1 MAILVTKLLHK
12 AFLNDLLV
20 FSFVV
25 STGEIDLFGDRLVPE
40 IFQSLRVGVHF
51 ASLDSV
57 LSNHRRFLHES
68 VHVSDALNKLILR
81 QDRSIHLL
89 YFVSHSAKVLIHVLV
104 DQLRR

>member
-1 MAILVTKLLHK
+1 MHSSSENRKSDVVLDQVRTTRDFQKFSMAVLVTKLLHK

-25 STGEIDLFGDRLVPE
+25 STREIDLFGDRLVPE

-57 LSNHRRFLHES
+57 LGN
-68 VHVSDALNKLILR
+68 
-81 QDRSIHLL
+81 
-89 YFVSHSAKVLIHVLV
+89 Y
-104 DQLRR
+104 